1 VIDAAAVRARIE
13 AAIPGAQVSVRDM
26 TGGGDHYEVE
36 VISAAFSGRGLVDR
50 HRMVYAPLAD
60 VLGGAL
66 HALALKTIAP
76 GE

>member
-1 VIDAAAVRARIE
+1 MIDAAAVRARIE